1 VQWVGKDILT
11 RFHATLW
18 PAMLMGAGLPIF
30 ETVVAHGWVLL
41 GEGKM
46 SKSKGNVVRP
56 LELADALAERA
67 GIPQS
72 IAVDAVRHYLTATV
86 SLENDSQFTY
96 EEFDLRF
103 NADLAND
110 LGNALN
116 RSLSMAHKFGFDRVP
131 DAEPEPEV
139 IRAISDAK
147 SRFESAMSDYQI
159 ASASSAAFGLIRFLG
174 KYIDQRAPW
183 ALAKNEDPALAAV
196 VVGMLRVVRA
206 AEGLLQPMMPVATSA
221 VAEQLGVPPTA
232 HWANIG
238 TPESLPVGTELRQP
252 QPIFPRLEI
261 EKKVHEPKGE
271 VPKEKPEPNPQK
283 AMDEKSSEITID
295 DFAKVKFRVARILEA
310 ENIEDADRLY
320 KLQVMIG
327 EEKRQIV
334 SGIRNN
340 YTPEDLIGRQIVVV
354 TNLKPAKLRGVESNG
369 MLLAATDENGG
380 AILLQPD
387 KEAPEGAPVK

>member
-1 VQWVGKDILT
+1 
-11 RFHATLW
+11 
-18 PAMLMGAGLPIF
+18 M
-30 ETVVAHGWVLL
+30 
-41 GEGKM
+41 
-46 SKSKGNVVRP
+46 
-56 LELADALAERA
+56 
-67 GIPQS
+67 
-72 IAVDAVRHYLTATV
+72 